1 MAEKPKVVLGVSG
14 GIAAYK
20 ACELLRR
27 LTESGHDVRVV
38 PTASALHFVGAA
50 TWSALS
56 GNPVSTEV
64 WSDVHE
70 VPHVR
75 IGQGADLVIVAP
87 ATADMLAKAAHGLAD
102 DLLTNTLLTAR
113 CPVVFAPAM
122 HTEMWEHPATQENV
136 ATLRR
141 RGALVVEPAVGR
153 LTGVDTG
160 KGRLPD
166 PVELFEVVRRV
177 LARGDLGQDLAGRH
191 VVVSA
196 GGTREPLDP
205 VRFLGNRSSGKQ
217 GYALARSAAARGA
230 RVTLVAANAA
240 LPDPAGVDV
249 VRVGTA
255 VQLREAVLKAAADAD
270 AVVMAAAVADFRP
283 GTYAAGKIKKKDGEE
298 PAPIALVR
306 NPDILAEIAGERP
319 RPGQVIVG
327 FAAETDDVLANG
339 RAKLARKGCDLLVVN
354 EVGERKTFGSE
365 ENEAVV
371 LGADGSE
378 TPVPYGPKEAL
389 ADTVWNLVAP
399 RLA

>member
-38 PTASALHFVGAA
+38 PTDSALHFVGAA

-56 GNPVSTEV
+56 GHPVSTGV

-87 ATADMLAKAAHGLAD
+87 ATADIMAKAAHGLAD

-160 KGRLPD
+160 KGRFPD
-166 PVELFEVVRRV
+166 PAELFEVARRV
-177 LARGDLGQDLAGRH
+177 LARGDLVRDLAGRH

-249 VRVGTA
+249 VPVGTA

-283 GTYAAGKIKKKDGEE
+283 ETYAAGKIKKKDGEE

-319 RPGQVIVG
+319 RSGQVVVG

-389 ADTVWNLVAP
+389 ADTVWDLVAR
-399 RLA
+399 RLT

>member
-20 ACELLRR
+20 ACEVLRR

-38 PTASALHFVGAA
+38 PTGSALHFVGAA

-56 GNPVSTEV
+56 GHPVSTEV

-75 IGQGADLVIVAP
+75 IGQGADLVLVAP
-87 ATADMLAKAAHGLAD
+87 ATADLLAKAAHGLAD

-141 RGALVVEPAVGR
+141 RGAVVIEPAVGR

-166 PVELFEVVRRV
+166 PGEIFETCRRV
-177 LARGDLGQDLAGRH
+177 LTRGTAEPDLAGRH

-205 VRFLGNRSSGKQ
+205 VRYLGNRSSGKQ
-217 GYALARSAAARGA
+217 GYALARTAVARGA
-230 RVTLVAANAA
+230 RVTLIEANTG
-240 LPDPAGVDV
+240 LPAPAGADV
-249 VRVGTA
+249 VHVGTA

-283 GTYAAGKIKKKDGEE
+283 AAYAQGKIKKRDGQE

-306 NPDILAEIAGERP
+306 NPDILAEISAERAT
-319 RPGQVIVG
+319 PGQVVVG
-327 FAAETDDVLANG
+327 FAAETDDVLSNG
-339 RAKLARKGCDLLVVN
+339 RHKLRRKGCDLLVVN
-354 EVGERKTFGSE
+354 EVGEDKTFGSE

-371 LGADGSE
+371 LAAGGDE
-378 TPVPYGPKEAL
+378 TAVPYGSKEAL
-389 ADTVWNLVAP
+389 ADTVWDLVVS
-399 RLA
+399 RFG